1 MERLTKKT
9 MDGRCQ
15 GYDINIQHN
24 ESSLIIEG
32 AALKNCVHKLGNLE
46 DFEEKHNIDL
56 SSALSILDNGIW
68 VRRGDAIIH
77 IKPTLGFRDN
87 NYYFEHDYFVYLP
100 EHYGETWALTKEELE
115 RKQN

>member
-1 MERLTKKT
+1 MRITKK
-9 MDGRCQ
+9 DFYGRCY
-15 GYDINIQHN
+15 GYDIIAPLEDIVIAGENIKHC
-24 ESSLIIEG
+24 I
-32 AALKNCVHKLGNLE
+32 HKLGNLE

-56 SSALSILDNGIW
+56 SSALSLLDNGIW
-68 VRRGDAIIH
+68 VGRGDAIIH

-115 RKQN
+115 